1 MLTGAIW
8 TRNKYAFQYGR
19 LLVRMKTNVITGNFP
34 VAWLGRQQK
43 DGKRAP
49 YGEIDVVEM
58 FGSKNESNH
67 NIHTQY
73 TLDNP
78 KHGLRTCFKHKVDV
92 TKWHVCGIE
101 WTPEYVKWLVDGR
114 VGIYYKSSDNELLQK
129 YQWTFDDKFFILLNQ
144 SVGNGAHGMF
154 RI

>member
-1 MLTGAIW
+1 MCRAIPNSNEKGDTAKMLTGAIW

-34 VAWLGRQQK
+34 AAWLGRQQK
-43 DGKRAP
+43 DGNKAP

-58 FGSKNESNH
+58 FGSKQESNH

-78 KHGLRTCFKHKVDV
+78 KHGPVSNMM
-92 TKWHVCGIE
+92 W
-101 WTPEYVKWLVDGR
+101 
-114 VGIYYKSSDNELLQK
+114 
-129 YQWTFDDKFFILLNQ
+129 
-144 SVGNGAHGMF
+144 M
-154 RI
+154 

>member
-43 DGKRAP
+43 DGKWAP

-58 FGSKNESNH
+58 FGSKKESNH

-78 KHGLRTCFKHKVDV
+78 RHGLITSFRHDVDV
-92 TKWHVCGIE
+92 TKWHMYGIE
-101 WTPEYVKWLVDGR
+101 WTLEYVKWLVDGR